1 VYCVSRLRNCIRVR
15 FECPRNFI
23 VDRAKS
29 RILFPAARARAI
41 TSERASERERAD
53 TRPRARYRAET
64 ELSMESSRVFH
75 GGAAK
80 HSDNYE
86 TLLFS
91 LSHLFPSLL
100 GYLSQAFVWRALD
113 NAQRPLSLLLS
124 LPLYLS

>member
-53 TRPRARYRAET
+53 TRPLTRARYRAET
-64 ELSMESSRVFH
+64 ELSLESSRVFH
-75 GGAAK
+75 GELPNIPIITK
-80 HSDNYE
+80 
-86 TLLFS
+86 
-91 LSHLFPSLL
+91 LSFFHFRIFFLVS
-100 GYLSQAFVWRALD
+100 
-113 NAQRPLSLLLS
+113 
-124 LPLYLS
+124 